1 MWERYLFEI
10 YVPKC
15 YVESMYKT
23 RIYYQDTDAGG
34 VVYFANY
41 LKFAEKSWFEY
52 LLSIG
57 IDLMEWQSQD
67 TYIIVKT
74 VHLDLMEKILYG
86 DTITVKTEVK
96 EVKNAYFILEH
107 TVLKDEKITTRIE
120 TTMVCISGQGRP
132 KRIPDGF
139 KDKLLKQLE

>member
-1 MWERYLFEI
+1 
-10 YVPKC
+10 
-15 YVESMYKT
+15 MYKT

-96 EVKNAYFILEH
+96 DVKNAYFILEH

-120 TTMVCISGQGRP
+120 TTMVCISSQGRP

>member
-1 MWERYLFEI
+1 
-10 YVPKC
+10 
-15 YVESMYKT
+15 MYKT

-74 VHLDLMEKILYG
+74 VHLDLMEKIRYG

-120 TTMVCISGQGRP
+120 TTMVCISSQGRP